1 MNKFII
7 FRFPNIFNM
16 NDPKYVAAEI
26 IKTQR
31 KGYREATVPT
41 FMKILHDLGRTLP
54 ENSKIN
60 LIDFLD
66 SGVLVE

>member
-1 MNKFII
+1 
-7 FRFPNIFNM
+7 M

>member
-1 MNKFII
+1 
-7 FRFPNIFNM
+7 M

-60 LIDFLD
+60 LIDFKRFFKKYA
-66 SGVLVE
+66 SSFFFS